1 MAIVIDT
8 AVGGSSDERQA
19 TRCVAAQQTK
29 VSAPRFGILKVTP
42 HMHIKKQRLL
52 TPGPT
57 PLYPPALH
65 AMMASDIHHRTED
78 FRKAYRSC
86 LADLK
91 EVMGTAN
98 DVLMFAASGT
108 GAMDATVSNLFSKG
122 DKVIVC
128 VAGKFGERW
137 AEIAKAYGLDAKVL
151 TVPYGQAVSADQVAS
166 ALAEDPAVKAV
177 FVQASETSTGAAHDV
192 KAMGAAVARTGAI
205 LIVDAIT
212 GIGTMPL
219 DIDGW
224 GLDVVIGGSQK
235 AFMIP
240 PGLAFLSISPKAWK
254 FADTATLPH
263 YYFNLKKEK
272 KSGDAGES
280 SWTPST
286 ALILAMAEALR
297 YVKQIGM
304 AHLVENAQMLAAAT
318 RAAVVRLGLDLFA
331 PDSPG
336 SSVTAVRAPAGMDSG
351 IIVKEF
357 KNRFGAIIANGQ
369 GSMKGQIF
377 RIAHLGYFDFSDLF
391 AMIAGLE
398 IILNANGFPVTY
410 GTGVAAVQEAY
421 EHAAV
426 KPQPV
431 GA

>member
-1 MAIVIDT
+1 MYI
-8 AVGGSSDERQA
+8 R
-19 TRCVAAQQTK
+19 
-29 VSAPRFGILKVTP
+29 
-42 HMHIKKQRLL
+42 KQRLL

-91 EVMGTAN
+91 EVMGTAH

-108 GAMDATVSNLFSKG
+108 GAMDGTVSNLFSRG

-128 VAGKFGERW
+128 SAGKFGERW
-137 AEIAKAYGLDAKVL
+137 AEIAKAYGLDATVL
-151 TVPYGQAVSADQVAS
+151 TAPYGEVVSAEAVQN
-166 ALAEDPAVKAV
+166 ALAAQPATKGV

-192 KAMGAAVARTGAI
+192 AAMAEAVRKTDAI
-205 LIVDAIT
+205 LVVDAIT
-212 GIGTMPL
+212 GLGTMPL

-240 PGLAFLSISPKAWK
+240 PGLAFLAISPKAWK
-254 FADTATLPH
+254 FTETATLPH
-263 YYFNLKKEK
+263 YYFNFKKEK

-286 ALILAMAEALR
+286 SLILALAEALK

-304 AHLVENAQMLAAAT
+304 AQLIENAQLLARATRSAAA
-318 RAAVVRLGLDLFA
+318 ALGLELFA
-331 PDSPG
+331 PSSPG
-336 SSVTAVRAPAGMDSG
+336 SSVTAIKAPRGMDSG
-351 IIVKEF
+351 VIVKEF
-357 KNRFGAIIANGQ
+357 RNRFGAIIANGQ

-377 RIAHLGYFDFSDLF
+377 RIAHLGYFDFADLF
-391 AMIAGLE
+391 AVVAGLE
-398 IILNANGFPVTY
+398 IILNANGHSVRY
-410 GTGVAAVQEAY
+410 GSGVAAVQEIY
-421 EHAAV
+421 ESVAV
-426 KPQPV
+426 KPDAV
-431 GA
+431 ATR

>member
-1 MAIVIDT
+1 MYI
-8 AVGGSSDERQA
+8 R
-19 TRCVAAQQTK
+19 
-29 VSAPRFGILKVTP
+29 
-42 HMHIKKQRLL
+42 KQRLL

-122 DKVIVC
+122 DRVIVC
-128 VAGKFGERW
+128 SAGKFGERW
-137 AEIAKAYGLDAKVL
+137 AEIAKAYGLDAEVISA
-151 TVPYGQAVSADQVAS
+151 PYGQVAAPEQVEA
-166 ALAEDPAVKAV
+166 ALLRQPARGV
-177 FVQASETSTGAAHDV
+177 FLQASETSTGAAHDV
-192 KAMGAAVARTGAI
+192 KSIAAAVKKTDAI
-205 LIVDAIT
+205 LVVDAIT
-212 GIGTMPL
+212 GLGTMPL

-263 YYFNLKKEK
+263 YYFNFKKEK

-286 ALILAMAEALR
+286 ALILALAEALR

-304 AHLVENAQMLAAAT
+304 AQLIENAQLLAKAT
-318 RAAVVRLGLDLFA
+318 RAAVQKIGLELFSPA
-331 PDSPG
+331 SPG
-336 SSVTAVRAPAGMDSG
+336 ASVTAVKAPAGMDSG
-351 IIVKEF
+351 VIVKEF
-357 KNRFGAIIANGQ
+357 RNRFGAVIANGQ

-377 RIAHLGYFDFSDLF
+377 RIAHLGYFDFADLF
-391 AMIAGLE
+391 AVIAGLE
-398 IILNANGFPVTY
+398 IILNANNFPVKY
-410 GTGVAAVQEAY
+410 GAGVAAVQEVY
-421 EHAAV
+421 ESAAV
-426 KPQPV
+426 RTPAAV
-431 GA
+431 